1 MSGRGRARR
10 LGPHVPAPDRA
21 PHHLVAGHDFERPE
35 TVASAIRIGSPAS
48 KEGALGRARVRWPQR
63 ALQTEIL
70 AAQEMLAQ
78 EEGVF
83 CEPASAAGIAGLL
96 KLASEGRG
104 PEGTIVSVLTGH
116 GLKEP
121 DVILGRVQLP
131 DPVPATF
138 EAVARFIKRSVMNI
152 GPRQSPFPVSATF
165 PTPWYG
171 RVSNR
176 PLRPYSLLPMI
187 SVRVPA
193 TSANLG
199 PGYDAVGLALSL
211 SMRIGL
217 DRSPHPEIEIRGT
230 GADLIPR
237 GPEHPA
243 YRAARFVAELVGES
257 DAQFRL
263 VQENSIPPTRGLG
276 GSAAAL
282 VGGAVAAN
290 DLFGGQI
297 AAPDLLSIVCEL
309 DGHPDNAAPA
319 LLGGLVI
326 GTLTPV
332 GVSAVRLEPKDLKV
346 VVAVPDFAVST
357 TAARRALPDSVPHRD
372 ATFNVGRS
380 GLLLGALAT
389 GEYHLLRVAMQDRL
403 HQPYRSHLIPGLE
416 DVIEV
421 A

>member
-1 MSGRGRARR
+1 
-10 LGPHVPAPDRA
+10 
-21 PHHLVAGHDFERPE
+21 
-35 TVASAIRIGSPAS
+35 
-48 KEGALGRARVRWPQR
+48 
-63 ALQTEIL
+63 
-70 AAQEMLAQ
+70 
-78 EEGVF
+78 
-83 CEPASAAGIAGLL
+83 
-96 KLASEGRG
+96 
-104 PEGTIVSVLTGH
+104 
-116 GLKEP
+116 
-121 DVILGRVQLP
+121 
-131 DPVPATF
+131 
-138 EAVARFIKRSVMNI
+138 
-152 GPRQSPFPVSATF
+152 
-165 PTPWYG
+165 
-171 RVSNR
+171 
-176 PLRPYSLLPMI
+176 
-187 SVRVPA
+187 
-193 TSANLG
+193 
-199 PGYDAVGLALSL
+199 
-211 SMRIGL
+211 
-217 DRSPHPEIEIRGT
+217 
-230 GADLIPR
+230 
-237 GPEHPA
+237 
-243 YRAARFVAELVGES
+243 VAELVGES

-297 AAPDLLSIVCEL
+297 AAPDLLNIVCEL

-372 ATFNVGRS
+372 AAFNVGRS

-416 DVIEV
+416 DVIEAALKTGAHGACLSGSGPTVLAFAPDETSAMEIASSMKTTFEARGVV
-421 A
+421 ADSWALDVDLVGARVEPPEEVSTLSPVPVL

>member
-1 MSGRGRARR
+1 
-10 LGPHVPAPDRA
+10 V
-21 PHHLVAGHDFERPE
+21 
-35 TVASAIRIGSPAS
+35 
-48 KEGALGRARVRWPQR
+48 
-63 ALQTEIL
+63 
-70 AAQEMLAQ
+70 
-78 EEGVF
+78 
-83 CEPASAAGIAGLL
+83 
-96 KLASEGRG
+96 
-104 PEGTIVSVLTGH
+104 
-116 GLKEP
+116 
-121 DVILGRVQLP
+121 
-131 DPVPATF
+131 
-138 EAVARFIKRSVMNI
+138 
-152 GPRQSPFPVSATF
+152 
-165 PTPWYG
+165 
-171 RVSNR
+171 
-176 PLRPYSLLPMI
+176 I

-199 PGYDAVGLALSL
+199 PGYDAVGLALTL

-217 DRSPHPEIEIRGT
+217 DRAPQPEIEVRGS
-230 GADLIPR
+230 GADLIPT

-243 YRAARFVAELVGES
+243 YRAARFVAELVGEP
-257 DAQFRL
+257 DIHFRL
-263 VQENSIPPTRGLG
+263 LQENSIPPTRGLG

-297 AAPDLLSIVCEL
+297 AAPDLLNIVCEL

-326 GTLTPV
+326 GTLTPT
-332 GVSAVRLEPKDLKV
+332 GVSAVRLEPKNLKV

-389 GEYHLLRVAMQDRL
+389 GEYQLLRIAMQDRL

-416 DVIEV
+416 DVIDAALANGAYGACLSGSGPTVLAFAPETNALEIASAMKTAFEV
-421 A
+421 RDVQAESWALDVDLAGARVEPPEEVPASSAVHAL

>member
-1 MSGRGRARR
+1 
-10 LGPHVPAPDRA
+10 
-21 PHHLVAGHDFERPE
+21 
-35 TVASAIRIGSPAS
+35 
-48 KEGALGRARVRWPQR
+48 
-63 ALQTEIL
+63 
-70 AAQEMLAQ
+70 
-78 EEGVF
+78 
-83 CEPASAAGIAGLL
+83 
-96 KLASEGRG
+96 
-104 PEGTIVSVLTGH
+104 
-116 GLKEP
+116 
-121 DVILGRVQLP
+121 
-131 DPVPATF
+131 
-138 EAVARFIKRSVMNI
+138 
-152 GPRQSPFPVSATF
+152 
-165 PTPWYG
+165 
-171 RVSNR
+171 
-176 PLRPYSLLPMI
+176 MI

-217 DRSPHPEIEIRGT
+217 DRSPHPEIEIHGT
-230 GADLIPR
+230 GADLIPT

-257 DAQFRL
+257 DIHFRL

-297 AAPDLLSIVCEL
+297 APPDLLNIVCEL

-326 GTLTPV
+326 GTLTPT
-332 GVSAVRLEPKDLKV
+332 GVSAVRLEPKNLKV
-346 VVAVPDFAVST
+346 AVAVPDFAVST
-357 TAARRALPDSVPHRD
+357 TAARQALPDSVTHRD

-416 DVIEV
+416 DVIDAALANGAYGACLSGSGPTVLAFAPEERVLEIASAMRMAFEAHRVTAKSWALDVDLAGARVEPPEGV
-421 A
+421 ANPSPVPVL

>member
-1 MSGRGRARR
+1 
-10 LGPHVPAPDRA
+10 V
-21 PHHLVAGHDFERPE
+21 
-35 TVASAIRIGSPAS
+35 
-48 KEGALGRARVRWPQR
+48 
-63 ALQTEIL
+63 
-70 AAQEMLAQ
+70 
-78 EEGVF
+78 
-83 CEPASAAGIAGLL
+83 
-96 KLASEGRG
+96 
-104 PEGTIVSVLTGH
+104 
-116 GLKEP
+116 
-121 DVILGRVQLP
+121 
-131 DPVPATF
+131 
-138 EAVARFIKRSVMNI
+138 
-152 GPRQSPFPVSATF
+152 
-165 PTPWYG
+165 
-171 RVSNR
+171 
-176 PLRPYSLLPMI
+176 I

-211 SMRIGL
+211 STRIGL
-217 DRSPHPEIEIRGT
+217 DRSPHPEIDIRGT

-243 YRAARFVAELVGES
+243 YRAARFVAEVVGES

-297 AAPDLLSIVCEL
+297 APPDLLNIVCEL

-372 ATFNVGRS
+372 AAFNVGRS

-421 A
+421 ALKTGAHGACLSGSGPTVLAFAPETRAREIASAMKTAFEARGVVAESLALDVDLAGARVEPPEEVSALSPVPVL

>member
-1 MSGRGRARR
+1 
-10 LGPHVPAPDRA
+10 
-21 PHHLVAGHDFERPE
+21 
-35 TVASAIRIGSPAS
+35 
-48 KEGALGRARVRWPQR
+48 
-63 ALQTEIL
+63 
-70 AAQEMLAQ
+70 
-78 EEGVF
+78 
-83 CEPASAAGIAGLL
+83 
-96 KLASEGRG
+96 
-104 PEGTIVSVLTGH
+104 
-116 GLKEP
+116 
-121 DVILGRVQLP
+121 
-131 DPVPATF
+131 
-138 EAVARFIKRSVMNI
+138 
-152 GPRQSPFPVSATF
+152 
-165 PTPWYG
+165 
-171 RVSNR
+171 
-176 PLRPYSLLPMI
+176 MI

-199 PGYDAVGLALSL
+199 PGYDAVGLALTL

-217 DRSPHPEIEIRGT
+217 DRAPQPEIEVRGS
-230 GADLIPR
+230 GADLIPT

-243 YRAARFVAELVGES
+243 YRAARFVAELVGEP
-257 DAQFRL
+257 DVHFRL
-263 VQENSIPPTRGLG
+263 LQENSIPPTRGLG

-297 AAPDLLSIVCEL
+297 AAPDLLNIVCEL

-326 GTLTPV
+326 GTLTPT
-332 GVSAVRLEPKDLKV
+332 GVSAVRLEPKNLKV

-389 GEYHLLRVAMQDRL
+389 GEYQLLRIAMQDRL

-416 DVIEV
+416 DVIDAALANGAYGACLSGSGPTVLAFAPETNALEIASAMKTAFEV
-421 A
+421 RDVQAESWALDVDLAGARVEPPEEVPASSAVHAL